1 MVLYTTGCP
10 RCEMLEKLL
19 NDKGMKYEVCT
30 VKDVMVRNFFK
41 TVPMLEVDG
50 KTMNYKDAVRWVN
63 QI

>member
-30 VKDVMVRNFFK
+30 DKDVMAGKGFK

-50 KTMNYKDAVRWVN
+50 KTMNYKDAVRWVQN
-63 QI
+63 M

>member
-30 VKDVMVRNFFK
+30 DKDVMSGKGFE